1 MDYDTLLKQYHLL
14 NDSELSPLEYLEYF
28 STLSINESEET
39 KIEEYQT
46 IIESLLEQEESGNEW
61 LPPDFFNFAW
71 LMLDTKVLSR
81 YNEYVKYFRRG

>member
-14 NDSELSPLEYLEYF
+14 NESELSSLEYLEYF

-46 IIESLLEQEESGNEW
+46 IIESLLEQEESGNE
-61 LPPDFFNFAW
+61 
-71 LMLDTKVLSR
+71 
-81 YNEYVKYFRRG
+81 

>member
-14 NDSELSPLEYLEYF
+14 NDSELSLLEYLEYF

-46 IIESLLEQEESGNEW
+46 IIESLLEQEESGNE
-61 LPPDFFNFAW
+61 
-71 LMLDTKVLSR
+71 
-81 YNEYVKYFRRG
+81 